1 MGENLA
7 VLITGGIGVITT
19 IVSGWT
25 SWFFARKKY
34 NSEVD
39 SQVIANMKES
49 LDFYKSLSD
58 DNKERLTQVLEQNR
72 EILEQNAQL
81 LEQNAKLEKEV
92 TMLKEQISTFT
103 MRLQRTEDE
112 VKEVEKSKKV
122 KNGTRGKKDIQ
133 GA

>member
-1 MGENLA
+1 MIENYE
-7 VLITGGIGVITT
+7 VLLTGVIGLVTT
-19 IVSGWT
+19 VTSGWV

-58 DNKERLTQVLEQNR
+58 DNKERLDQVLEQNK

-81 LEQNAKLEKEV
+81 MAQNKKLQE
-92 TMLKEQISTFT
+92 
-103 MRLQRTEDE
+103 
-112 VKEVEKSKKV
+112 EVEKLREHIKVFTSRMNRTSKKSTD
-122 KNGTRGKKDIQ
+122 KTKE
-133 GA
+133 

>member
-7 VLITGGIGVITT
+7 VLITGGIGVVTT

-49 LDFYKSLSD
+49 LDFYKNLSD

-92 TMLKEQISTFT
+92 STLKEQIETLT
-103 MRLQRTEDE
+103 ARLQKTEDE
-112 VKEVEKSKKV
+112 VKEVEKTKKT
-122 KNGTRGKKDIQ
+122 KNGTRSKKDI
-133 GA
+133 

>member
-1 MGENLA
+1 MNESFA
-7 VLITGGIGVITT
+7 VILTGIIGLITT

-39 SQVIANMKES
+39 SQLISNMKES
-49 LDFYKSLSD
+49 LDFYKHLSD

-81 LEQNAKLEKEV
+81 LEQNLALENKIKLLEEEIKNLTAKLEGKKV
-92 TMLKEQISTFT
+92 IKKDGT
-103 MRLQRTEDE
+103 
-112 VKEVEKSKKV
+112 KSKESV
-122 KNGTRGKKDIQ
+122 
-133 GA
+133 